1 LGRPGSPIRNSKSGR
16 KVMRKNGRHLA
27 IVAVLVVIGT
37 VITYYVLTA
46 IYQLP
51 LAAST
56 EADDI
61 DRLFGGHFLFISF
74 FFALIIVFM
83 GYSIVAFRHK
93 DDDEEPAAQFHSNTP
108 LEIVWTIIPLIIVL
122 AFGFWGWAVLNEVTA
137 EEPDEMV
144 VRVTGQRWSWSFE
157 YPDYPD
163 VGTVTEMVLP
173 VDQPIRLEMMST
185 DVLHSF
191 WVPEFRVKQ
200 DLVPGTVTEL
210 RITPTDTGNYA
221 TRCAEICGTL
231 HSTMVADVTVVGQAD
246 FDAWVSDQAGAV
258 TNLSPEERGAQW
270 SSQFACAGCH
280 SVDGS
285 AMAGPTWLGIFGS
298 QEELSDGSTV
308 TIDEEY
314 LLKSIYD
321 PAAQIVAGYENIPMP
336 ANFEELF
343 AAEEA
348 RLLESAGV
356 EIDIAADLIT
366 YIQSL
371 GSQE

>member
-1 LGRPGSPIRNSKSGR
+1 
-16 KVMRKNGRHLA
+16 MRKNGRHLA
-27 IVAVLVVIGT
+27 IVSVLVVIGT
-37 VITYYVLTA
+37 VITYYLLTA

-56 EADDI
+56 EADEI

-74 FFALIIVFM
+74 FFALIIVLM
-83 GYSIVAFRHK
+83 IYAVVAFRREP
-93 DDDEEPAAQFHSNTP
+93 DDEEPAAQFHSNTP
-108 LEIVWTIIPLIIVL
+108 LEIIWTVVPLIIAM

-163 VGTVTEMVLP
+163 AGTVTDLVLP
-173 VDQPIRLEMMST
+173 VDQPVLLEMMST

-200 DLVPGTVTEL
+200 DLVPGTVTNL
-210 RITPTDTGNYA
+210 RITPTDIGVYK

-231 HSTMVADVTVVGQAD
+231 HSTMLADVSVVSRVD
-246 FDAWVSDQAGAV
+246 FDSWVSDQSGAV
-258 TNLSPEERGAQW
+258 ANLSPEERGAQW
-270 SSQFACAGCH
+270 RSQFGCAGCH
-280 SVDGS
+280 SIDGS
-285 AMAGPTWLGIFGS
+285 TMAGPSWLGVFGG
-298 QEELSDGSTV
+298 QESLADGSTV
-308 TIDEEY
+308 TVDEQY
-314 LLKSIYD
+314 LLKSILD
-321 PAAQIVAGYENIPMP
+321 PAAQIVTGFENIPMP
-336 ANFEELF
+336 ANFEEQF
-343 AAEEA
+343 AAEQA

-371 GSQE
+371 DGQE

>member
-1 LGRPGSPIRNSKSGR
+1 
-16 KVMRKNGRHLA
+16 MRKNGRHLA

-56 EADDI
+56 EADEIDI
-61 DRLFGGHFLFISF
+61 LFGGHFLFISF
-74 FFALIIVFM
+74 FFALIVVFM
-83 GYSIVAFRHK
+83 GYSFVAFRRK
-93 DDDEEPAAQFHSNTP
+93 PEDEEPAAQFHSNTP
-108 LEIVWTIIPLIIVL
+108 LEIAWTIIPLIIVI

-144 VRVTGQRWSWSFE
+144 VQVTGQRWSWSFE

-163 VGTVTEMVLP
+163 VGTVTDMVIP
-173 VDQPIRLEMMST
+173 VDQPILLEMEST

-200 DLVPGTVTEL
+200 DLVPGTVTQL
-210 RITPTDTGNYA
+210 RITPTDIGVYK

-231 HSTMVADVTVVGQAD
+231 HSTMLADVSVVSQAD
-246 FDAWVSDQAGAV
+246 FETWVSDQAGAV
-258 TNLSPEERGAQW
+258 VNLSPEERGAAW
-270 SSQFACAGCH
+270 SGQFACAGCH

-285 AMAGPTWLGIFGS
+285 AMAGPTWLGIYGS
-298 QEELSDGSTV
+298 QEALSDGSSV
-308 TIDEEY
+308 GVDEQY
-314 LLKSIYD
+314 LLKSIVD

-348 RLLESAGV
+348 RLLESTGV
-356 EIDIAADLIT
+356 EIDIAADLVS
-366 YIQSL
+366 YIRSL
-371 GSQE
+371 DGQE